1 MTEEDFQFL
10 LNEFPAEQPTHLI
23 MSKGTARTINRMV
36 KEVRGIII
44 RGCKGRKGYKGPRVV
59 RKRNNRWEVIPKD
72 VRHNYH
78 YRW

>member
-10 LNEFPAEQPTHLI
+10 LNEFPAEQPKHLI
-23 MSKGTARTINRMV
+23 MSRAVAKTINRMV
-36 KEVRGIII
+36 KESRGVII
-44 RGCKGRKGYKGPRVV
+44 RGCKGQRVV

-72 VRHNYH
+72 VRRNYH